1 MSRENYILDPLWITR
16 GSGKLDAELLK
27 YVLLA
32 ANKKFRDNLQSGD
45 ISGFNEIVFHA
56 LNLNNLAVEGT
67 VFNFNL
73 KPIWDDPRLMEIRE
87 SLRKLYQIP
96 EDVLEVFKSA
106 NYLFISLLIDYLE
119 KILDTIESCD
129 IYAVN
134 EKVHLEKEI
143 FFAINRKNSNG
154 YEIWRLKFDSRIKM
168 GSRLEYI
175 KSATM
180 KEEDEIDKSDLDSDK
195 RLSKMDPKKNTIFL
209 ILKKKNTGLVDAA
222 NALCSTI
229 AFTRGINM
237 SVPFNPAIME
247 ELYYILIDEQV
258 LPFTIKTW
266 I

>member
-32 ANKKFRDNLQSGD
+32 ANKKFRDNLQNGD

-73 KPIWDDPRLMEIRE
+73 KPVWDDPRLIEIRD

-106 NYLFISLLIDYLE
+106 NYLFISLLIDHLE
-119 KILDTIESCD
+119 KILDTLESCD
-129 IYAVN
+129 IYTMN
-134 EKVHLEKEI
+134 EMVHLEKEV
-143 FFAINRKNSNG
+143 FFAINHKNSNG
-154 YEIWRLKFDSRIKM
+154 YEIWKLKFDSRIKM

-175 KSATM
+175 KSAVM
-180 KEEDEIDKSDLDSDK
+180 KGDDEIDKSDLDSDK
-195 RLSKMDPKKNTIFL
+195 RLGKMEPEKNTIFV
-209 ILKKKNTGLVDAA
+209 ILNKKKTLTVDAA
-222 NALCSTI
+222 NAVASTI

-237 SVPFNPAIME
+237 GMPFNPAIME
-247 ELYYILIDEQV
+247 ELHDILVDERV